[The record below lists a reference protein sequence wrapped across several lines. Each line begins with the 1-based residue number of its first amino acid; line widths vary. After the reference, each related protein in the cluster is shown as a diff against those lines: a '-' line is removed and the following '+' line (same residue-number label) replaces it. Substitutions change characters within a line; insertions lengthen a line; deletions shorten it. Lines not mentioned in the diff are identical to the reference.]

1 VAISVSD
8 KNWGVMCTDFNQ
20 RSVRYAVLASVIGGA
35 SNGCSFLR
43 VMQVFSQIKQN
54 PYKKALILWVFD
66 GDLEKL
72 ARIQQ
77 IEVVLKRNR
86 S

>member
-1 VAISVSD
+1 
-8 KNWGVMCTDFNQ
+8 
-20 RSVRYAVLASVIGGA
+20 
-35 SNGCSFLR
+35 
-43 VMQVFSQIKQN
+43 MQVFSQIKQN

>member
-1 VAISVSD
+1 
-8 KNWGVMCTDFNQ
+8 
-20 RSVRYAVLASVIGGA
+20 
-35 SNGCSFLR
+35 
-43 VMQVFSQIKQN
+43 MQVFSQIKQN

-77 IEVVLKRNR
+77 IEVVAFAPIRPDHR
-86 S
+86 R